1 MHYKTI
7 VLHLVEQRPRMHD
20 RLKSERMLLPA
31 LNLYA
36 AELRAGHQAWQEQL
50 SRARPGSDPA
60 QIASEALEIALKQLE
75 GRLPPASPPDEDEA
89 LSLDEAMAFIRKHT
103 PAG

>member
-7 VLHLVEQRPRMHD
+7 VLHLLEERPRMHD

-50 SRARPGSDPA
+50 SRARPGNDPS
-60 QIASEALEIALKQLE
+60 QIAGEALEIALSELE
-75 GRLPPASPPDEDEA
+75 GRLPPSPAPPEDET
-89 LSLDEAMAFIRKHT
+89 LSLDEAVAYLRRHA